1 MTKVAAL
8 NGGEAIGGR
17 TRRSTAA
24 GALRQPRR
32 HGAQANP
39 IGSLTMVRFNHLYPP
54 FDNVK
59 MRQAVL
65 AVTDQADY
73 MATLAGDPKYWQ
85 VCASTFTCG
94 TPMSNDAGSVAQTGK
109 RDFDRAKMLIADS
122 GYKGEKII
130 VLDAVDQP
138 NPHVQALVTADLLK
152 KLGLNVE
159 VAAMD
164 WGSVVT
170 RRASK
175 EPPEKGGWHIFGTG
189 WVGADMLD
197 PATQRGPAREW
208 REGLVRLADR
218 RPARNAARPMDRS
231 RNIG

>member
-1 MTKVAAL
+1 
-8 NGGEAIGGR
+8 
-17 TRRSTAA
+17 
-24 GALRQPRR
+24 
-32 HGAQANP
+32 
-39 IGSLTMVRFNHLYPP
+39 
-54 FDNVK
+54 
-59 MRQAVL
+59 
-65 AVTDQADY
+65 
-73 MATLAGDPKYWQ
+73 MA
-85 VCASTFTCG
+85 
-94 TPMSNDAGSVAQTGK
+94 NDAGSAALTGK
-109 RDFDRAKMLIADS
+109 RDFDKAKKLIAEA

-197 PATQRGPAREW
+197 PALNVALRANGEKAWFGWPTDDQLETLRAQWIAAETSDERKKLAAAIQQRAYEVVPYIPTGQWTPMTAFRKNVKGVAPA
-208 REGLVRLADR
+208 
-218 RPARNAARPMDRS
+218 PAFFMWNVEKT
-231 RNIG
+231 